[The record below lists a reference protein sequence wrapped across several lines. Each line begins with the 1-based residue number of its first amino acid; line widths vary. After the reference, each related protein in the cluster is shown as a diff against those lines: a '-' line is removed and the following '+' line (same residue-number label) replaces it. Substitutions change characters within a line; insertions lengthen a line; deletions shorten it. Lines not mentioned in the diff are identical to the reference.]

1 MKETNFVSSASY
13 GDPMI
18 RFTLMQVLELEKE
31 LEVKRKKLEMI
42 KQKRLTLKSEVR
54 FLRRRYEHL
63 KQDQTLE
70 TSPNMLRLSESGG
83 SEVPRK
89 LSGEN
94 KKHPGVRA
102 PVPCFDLKQKNTICN
117 EKEALAKNA
126 SCDLEKKRRRS
137 RGNDV
142 LTIPVSL
149 PDLNGEGN
157 TSVTDKVPGFDLN
170 QISREEEEPEV
181 NGEHMVVESMKNAMR
196 DNRISDLHG
205 ERKLPICGDVEKE
218 LNRAVKRKVTWQD
231 PVALSV

>member
-1 MKETNFVSSASY
+1 
-13 GDPMI
+13 
-18 RFTLMQVLELEKE
+18 
-31 LEVKRKKLEMI
+31 MI

-70 TSPNMLRLSESGG
+70 TSPEMLRLSESGG
-83 SEVPRK
+83 LEVPRK
-89 LSGEN
+89 PSGER
-94 KKHPGVRA
+94 KKQSGVRA
-102 PVPCFDLKQKNTICN
+102 SVPCFDLKLKNTICN
-117 EKEALAKNA
+117 EKEALANNVA
-126 SCDLEKKRRRS
+126 SCDLDKKRKRS
-137 RGNDV
+137 RGSDV
-142 LTIPVSL
+142 LTFPVSL

-157 TSVTDKVPGFDLN
+157 TSGTDKVPGFDLN

-181 NGEHMVVESMKNAMR
+181 NGEHMVAEAMKNAML
-196 DNRISDLHG
+196 DNRISDLHV